1 MLGLYS
7 VLWGKNK
14 ENREANQGESL
25 TKLLLDEE
33 SVDKEGGGVMSD
45 IP

>member
-14 ENREANQGESL
+14 ENREANQGGSL
-25 TKLLLDEE
+25 SKPLLNEE
-33 SVDKEGGGVMSD
+33 STDKESGEAILD